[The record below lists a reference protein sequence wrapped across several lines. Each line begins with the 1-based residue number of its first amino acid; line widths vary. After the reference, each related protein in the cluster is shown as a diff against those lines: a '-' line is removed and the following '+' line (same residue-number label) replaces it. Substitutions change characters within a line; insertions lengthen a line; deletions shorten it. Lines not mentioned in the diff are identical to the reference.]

1 MESKTIP
8 VHVGFIMDGNGRW
21 AKAHLVPQ
29 LEGHRRGYLKVKDIA
44 RWCRLRGIKVVTV
57 YAFSTEN
64 WGRPAAEVS
73 YLMDLF
79 RLALGRDLPE
89 LQREGVRLR
98 VIGRRSANL
107 PPDLVSLMDAAE
119 AQTADAS
126 DLLLQIAIDYGGRA
140 EIAHAVQAIIR
151 AGIPADQVTEET
163 VAAHLWTSGIPD
175 PDLIVRTSGE
185 LRLSGFLTFQGVYSE
200 LYFTKT
206 LWPDFS
212 EAELDQILAAYAERQ
227 RRFGGR

>member
-1 MESKTIP
+1 MESKTLP
-8 VHVGFIMDGNGRW
+8 VHVGFIIDGNGRW
-21 AKAHLVPQ
+21 AKAHHVPQ
-29 LEGHRRGYLKVKDIA
+29 LEGHRRGYEKVKDLA
-44 RWCRLRGIKVVTV
+44 RWCKRRGIKVVTV

-64 WGRPAAEVS
+64 WRRPAAEVS
-73 YLMDLF
+73 YLMDLN

-98 VIGRRSANL
+98 VIGRRNAKL
-107 PPDLVSLMDAAE
+107 PPDLVSLITAAE
-119 AQTADAS
+119 AHTADAG
-126 DLLLQIAIDYGGRA
+126 DLLLQIALDYGGRA
-140 EIAHAVQAIIR
+140 EIVAAVQEIIR

-163 VAAHLWTSGIPD
+163 VAAHLWTSGVPD

-185 LRLSGFLTFQGVYSE
+185 LRTSGFLTFQAVYSE
-200 LYFTKT
+200 LYFTPT

>member
-21 AKAHLVPQ
+21 AKAHFLPQ

-44 RWCRLRGIKVVTV
+44 RWCKQRGIKVVTV

-107 PPDLVSLMDAAE
+107 PPDLVSLMDVAE

-163 VAAHLWTSGIPD
+163 VAAHLWTSGVPD